1 MQGQRGRQGVALR
14 VASRIHNYLG
24 LVEGVRRMRRRRK
37 TLFDVVVLVMIFLAL
52 KWAYLLPGRAL
63 PYEFFTDVLKLT
75 KPVMTFSGEALVDGE
90 LPLWNPYYYTG
101 LPNHAMACAGVLYP
115 TTPLYGVLS
124 FSRAFTLDGLLHVF
138 LAGVFTYALCRQAGS
153 GRGAAVTVGAAT
165 FSTKI
170 FWAMPPLIT
179 YVSYP
184 MTLSSLGHIWS
195 LRMLAWTPL
204 VLLCILRLLNRPR
217 LQDALGLA
225 ALTTMQ
231 ILAGDLQLFVCQWYV
246 TGLILAV
253 ELSRRFIMQPAAR
266 RRLLHSAVYACGALA
281 LALAIGAVQWVPAM
295 ELLGQ
300 STRQDGASLE
310 YIRVWGEGKTLEEGI
325 LNVSLVL
332 ALVPMAMLF
341 LTGLVSRREPMRATF
356 LTVTAAAVFL
366 AVWPD
371 TPLAAFVHRIPIIGQ
386 AREPLRVLHPAVFLV
401 LLVAG
406 RQLGRLLR
414 GESGGRGNVFAWI
427 AAAGVAIAAWARIQ
441 HRAPV
446 GAIALSLLVLG
457 AVMVAV
463 RANRP
468 QAARRA
474 ALALLALLILY
485 DVYRINAWTTKPM
498 HAFQYAAHRDV
509 AQFLED
515 YEGTERVAVI
525 DEDYHKGLAAAGSD
539 IGVRTLGGGH
549 SLLLAAPAELFAGVT
564 GAPLVEHNA
573 AGELVRDYYDVFSM
587 PEWLTPRALP
597 VLDLFSVRYL
607 LFKSEIPQW
616 MQEQPER
623 FVRMEAGRLVA
634 LENTRALPA
643 AFVVHETRA
652 AQNMEAIVAALSD
665 PAFDYH
671 HTALVPPDFDPAAL
685 APATGDERVAVLHYG
700 RNTVELEVDLTAP
713 GLVVFTD
720 AAYPGWT
727 VSIDGAAPT
736 EPILA
741 YGAFKGVVVPEGK
754 HEVAFTF
761 HAGQTWLAPVSGIS
775 AFFLLLLLC
784 LKSAVQRCSG
794 RCCTEAE

>member
-1 MQGQRGRQGVALR
+1 
-14 VASRIHNYLG
+14 
-24 LVEGVRRMRRRRK
+24 
-37 TLFDVVVLVMIFLAL
+37 
-52 KWAYLLPGRAL
+52 
-63 PYEFFTDVLKLT
+63 
-75 KPVMTFSGEALVDGE
+75 
-90 LPLWNPYYYTG
+90 
-101 LPNHAMACAGVLYP
+101 
-115 TTPLYGVLS
+115 
-124 FSRAFTLDGLLHVF
+124 
-138 LAGVFTYALCRQAGS
+138 
-153 GRGAAVTVGAAT
+153 
-165 FSTKI
+165 
-170 FWAMPPLIT
+170 MPPLIT

-225 ALTTMQ
+225 AVTAMQ

-246 TGLILAV
+246 MGLILAV
-253 ELSRRFIMQPAAR
+253 EWSRRFIMQPAAR
-266 RRLLHSAVYACGALA
+266 RRLLHSALYACGALA
-281 LALAIGAVQWVPAM
+281 LALAISAVQWVPAM
-295 ELLGQ
+295 ELLGR

-332 ALVPMAMLF
+332 ALIPMAMLF
-341 LTGLVSRREPMRATF
+341 LTGLVSRQEPMRATF
-356 LTVTAAAVFL
+356 LTVTAAALFL

-371 TPLAAFVHRIPIIGQ
+371 TPLAALVHRIPVIGQ

-401 LLVAG
+401 LLVAA

-414 GESGGRGNVFAWI
+414 GESGGPETVFAWVV
-427 AAAGVAIAAWARIQ
+427 AAGVAIAAWARMQ
-441 HRAPV
+441 HRVPV
-446 GAIALSLLVLG
+446 GAVVLSLLVLG

-463 RANRP
+463 RVKRP
-468 QAARRA
+468 EAARRA
-474 ALALLALLILY
+474 ALALLALIILY

-509 AQFLED
+509 AQFLEN

-525 DEDYHKGLAAAGSD
+525 DEDYHKGLAAAGSCAD
-539 IGVRTLGGGH
+539 VRTLGGGH

-573 AGELVRDYYDVFSM
+573 AGELVKDYYDVFSM

-607 LFKSEIPQW
+607 LFKTEIPQW

-634 LENTRALPA
+634 LKNMRALPT

-652 AQNMEAIVAALSD
+652 AENMEAIIDALTD

-671 HTALVPPDFDPAAL
+671 RTALVPPSFDSAAL
-685 APATGDERVAVLHYG
+685 APATGDEQVAVLHYG
-700 RNTVELEVDLTAP
+700 RNTVELEVGLTAP
-713 GLVVFTD
+713 GLVVLTD

-727 VSIDGAAPT
+727 VSIDGAPPT

-741 YGAFKGVVVPEGK
+741 YGAFKGVLVPEGK
-754 HEVAFTF
+754 HRVGFGF
-761 HAGQTWLAPVSGIS
+761 HAGKGLLALLPGAFAIPLLSIMFVSSALCRSWRMVEPQRRDRTLNTAARTAGGESSRGKFWWTGWLDLSLLGALIRFAGCWYCLRGIYHR
-775 AFFLLLLLC
+775 L
-784 LKSAVQRCSG
+784 V
-794 RCCTEAE
+794 